1 MVAEAPQ
8 QPQAAGEL
16 IAVGQ
21 AKSASAGL
29 VAADV
34 EGIKKLATQTRAI
47 GIIMPPPDIRAIV
60 DKTAQFV
67 AKNGEQMEI
76 HVEVVDDSCC
86 SWAGFKWACRLRRCC
101 AASAGTAFEE
111 RIMAQQQQ
119 NQKFNF
125 IQPTDP
131 YHPYYRMRVRGC
143 MVDDV
148 LAQQQQ
154 QQQG

>member
-34 EGIKKLATQTRAI
+34 EGIRKLATQTKAI

-67 AKNGEQMEI
+67 AKNGEQGEL
-76 HVEVVDDSCC
+76 HVGMAVNSCG
-86 SWAGFKWACRLRRCC
+86 SWGGVGADAPPDTLLCCFCRNCVRGTDHGA
-101 AASAGTAFEE
+101 AASKPEVQLHCA
-111 RIMAQQQQ
+111 
-119 NQKFNF
+119 
-125 IQPTDP
+125 
-131 YHPYYRMRVRGC
+131 Y
-143 MVDDV
+143 
-148 LAQQQQ
+148 
-154 QQQG
+154 